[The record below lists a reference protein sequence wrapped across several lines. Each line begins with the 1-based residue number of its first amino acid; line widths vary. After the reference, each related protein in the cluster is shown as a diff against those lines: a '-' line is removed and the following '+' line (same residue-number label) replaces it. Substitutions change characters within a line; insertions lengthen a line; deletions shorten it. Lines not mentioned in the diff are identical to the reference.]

1 MPPIPQIIN
10 LNMENIDA
18 LREIKGSSVV
28 LAKKK
33 PVEIPSCF
41 ICCNS
46 STSDGTNCCEKDDL
60 YFVLDTRSVH
70 SFCSINISSNY
81 SDFDVDMEVSLS
93 EEGERWDV
101 LGRDF
106 EIIYDDNLT
115 NTSIKRDDYFYST
128 DDMKTWII
136 TPITNLSEPFSSR
149 YSWLSDEDALVT
161 PYGWHN
167 TDENYTE
174 RKKMTKSCTEHN
186 TLRGFT
192 ACSEIHGPFSKN
204 WFNVGAVKKNVRLHE
219 TNGLT
224 NPMSTYNLQVDLWA
238 MGNAWRNDNDAKIVV
253 VGNNK
258 TLYDAVV
265 AEGDSCNYPF
275 SYYTDPFLG
284 VSGANLQM
292 SHEIEPK
299 F

>member
-1 MPPIPQIIN
+1 MVLNTVYINRYIPTVGDTCIESSYNSVCLASFDLPTNSRFFNHTMMYTRPMPPILESIN

-46 STSDGTNCCEKDDL
+46 STSDGTNCCERDDL

-115 NTSIKRDDYFYST
+115 NTSIKRDGYFYST
-128 DDMKTWII
+128 VDMKDLDNYTYYEFIGA
-136 TPITNLSEPFSSR
+136 FSSR

-167 TDENYTE
+167 TDENSE
-174 RKKMTKSCTEHN
+174 RKKMTKSCTEH
-186 TLRGFT
+186 
-192 ACSEIHGPFSKN
+192 
-204 WFNVGAVKKNVRLHE
+204 V
-219 TNGLT
+219 
-224 NPMSTYNLQVDLWA
+224 
-238 MGNAWRNDNDAKIVV
+238 
-253 VGNNK
+253 
-258 TLYDAVV
+258 LYGYSLL
-265 AEGDSCNYPF
+265 E
-275 SYYTDPFLG
+275 
-284 VSGANLQM
+284 
-292 SHEIEPK
+292 
-299 F
+299 